1 MTVAKKAVK
10 KTTVNTSSKEVY
22 AWSNADGELGGSES
36 NRFSS
41 LKDVTDDFL
50 SDTDSGD
57 EGSIWKL
64 VKKIK
69 HTSVAE
75 EVK

>member
-1 MTVAKKAVK
+1 MAVAKKAVE
-10 KTTVNTSSKEVY
+10 KTAVSNNSKEVY
-22 AWSNADGELGGSES
+22 AWANADGELGSSDS

-41 LKDVTDDFL
+41 LKNATDDFL
-50 SDTDSGD
+50 FETDSND

-75 EVK
+75 EIK